1 MDDHILWQI
10 VLQLV
15 LIGLNAVFACAE
27 IAVISVSD
35 AKLTKLAEDGDKR
48 AVKLQKLTSQ
58 PAKFLATIQVAITL
72 SGFLGSAFA
81 ADNFSGLIVDALM
94 KAGLSESARGV
105 VDTVSVVLIT
115 LVLSY
120 FTLVLGELVPKR
132 LAQKNSEKV
141 ALGMASA
148 IGFISKLFA
157 PIVWILTASTNVILR
172 LFGIDPNAEDEDVS
186 EEEILMMVDA
196 GSDAGS
202 IDEDEKEM
210 IQNIFEFDDITAEE
224 ICTHRTEIDLLWME
238 DDLSE
243 WDKTINDSR
252 RTLYPVCGDS
262 VDDIVG
268 ILNAKAYFRM
278 DDTSNKD
285 LVVKEAVRPPYF
297 VSENAHADVIFRKMQ
312 SSRNHFAVVLDEHG
326 GTVGILTMN
335 DLLEQIVGNLEDDH
349 DVAVEEEIEQIGEN
363 TWKIMGT
370 TLLDDV
376 VEEIGIPLEIDDE
389 DIDTFG
395 GLVFGSM
402 DEIPDDGET
411 PALEIGNMAVEVKK
425 ILDHKLVEAIVT
437 VTPPETDEDEDG
449 GDDDKKSKKSKKNDA
464 EVDD

>member
-10 VLQLV
+10 ILQLV

-27 IAVISVSD
+27 IAVISMSD
-35 AKLTKLAEDGDKR
+35 AKLTKLAEEGDKR
-48 AVKLQKLTSQ
+48 ASKLQKLTSE
-58 PAKFLATIQVAITL
+58 PARFLATIQVAITL

-81 ADNFSGLIVDALM
+81 ADNFSGLIVDGLM
-94 KAGLSESARGV
+94 KAGLPESARGV
-105 VDTVSVVLIT
+105 IENVSLVLVT
-115 LVLSY
+115 LILSY

-132 LAQKNSEKV
+132 LAQKNSEKL
-141 ALGMASA
+141 ALGMASM
-148 IGFISKLFA
+148 ISFISKLFA
-157 PIVWILTASTNVILR
+157 PVVWILTASTNVILR

-196 GSDAGS
+196 GSDAGA

-210 IQNIFEFDDITAEE
+210 IQNIFEFDDITAED

-238 DDLSE
+238 DDLE
-243 WDKTINDSR
+243 QWEKTINDSR
-252 RTLYPVCGDS
+252 RSLYPVCGDS
-262 VDDIVG
+262 VDDIIG

-278 DDTSNKD
+278 EDPTNRD
-285 LVVKEAVRPPYF
+285 LVMKEAVRPPYF

-335 DLLEQIVGNLEDDH
+335 DLLEQIVGDLEDDH
-349 DVAVEEEIEQIGEN
+349 NAAVEEEIVQIEEN
-363 TWKIMGT
+363 VWKIRGT
-370 TLLDDV
+370 ALLDDV

-411 PALEIGNMAVEVKK
+411 PSLEIGNMSVSVQK

-437 VTPPETDEDEDG
+437 VIPPVTDDDEDDEDED
-449 GDDDKKSKKSKKNDA
+449 KKSRRQKKNDG
-464 EVDD
+464 EDDD

>member
-10 VLQLV
+10 ILQLV

-27 IAVISVSD
+27 IAVISMSD

-48 AVKLQKLTSQ
+48 ATKLQKLTSE
-58 PAKFLATIQVAITL
+58 PARFLATIQVAITL

-81 ADNFSGLIVDALM
+81 ADNFAGIIVDALM
-94 KAGLSESARGV
+94 KAGVPESARGA
-105 VDTVSVVLIT
+105 VDNVSVVLIT
-115 LVLSY
+115 LILSY

-132 LAQKNSEKV
+132 LAQKNSEKL
-141 ALGMASA
+141 ALGMASM
-148 IGFISKLFA
+148 ISFISRLFA
-157 PIVWILTASTNVILR
+157 PIVWVLTASTNVILR
-172 LFGIDPNAEDEDVS
+172 LFGIDPDAEEEDVS

-238 DDLSE
+238 DELEE
-243 WDKTINDSR
+243 WEKTINDSR
-252 RTLYPVCGDS
+252 RSLYPVCGDS
-262 VDDIVG
+262 VDDIIG

-278 DDTSNKD
+278 DDPTNKD
-285 LVVKEAVRPPYF
+285 LVMEEAVRPPYF

-312 SSRNHFAVVLDEHG
+312 TTRNHFAVVLDEHG

-335 DLLEQIVGNLEDDH
+335 DLLEQIVGDLDDDH
-349 DVAVEEEIEQIGEN
+349 TAEIEEEIVHIEDN
-363 TWKIMGT
+363 VWKIRGT
-370 TLLDDV
+370 ALLDDV

-411 PALEIGNMAVEVKK
+411 PSIEIGNLSVSVIK
-425 ILDHKLVEAIVT
+425 ILDHKLVEAVVT
-437 VTPPETDEDEDG
+437 VTPPETDDEED
-449 GDDDKKSKKSKKNDA
+449 DDDKKTRKSKKS
-464 EVDD
+464 DDEDDD

>member
-10 VLQLV
+10 ILQLV

-27 IAVISVSD
+27 IAVISMSD
-35 AKLTKLAEDGDKR
+35 AKLSKLAEDGDRR
-48 AVKLQKLTSQ
+48 ATKLQKLTAQ
-58 PAKFLATIQVAITL
+58 PARFLATIQVAITL

-81 ADNFSGLIVDALM
+81 ADNFAGIIVDALIG
-94 KAGLSESARGV
+94 AGMPESARGII
-105 VDTVSVVLIT
+105 DDVSVVAVTLI
-115 LVLSY
+115 LSY
-120 FTLVLGELVPKR
+120 FTLVFGELVPKR
-132 LAQKNSEKV
+132 LAQKNSEKL
-141 ALGMASA
+141 ALGMASL
-148 IGFISKLFA
+148 ISFISKLFA

-172 LFGIDPNAEDEDVS
+172 LFGIDPNAEEETID

-196 GSDAGS
+196 SSDAGE

-238 DDLSE
+238 DELEE
-243 WDKTINDSR
+243 WEKTITDSR
-252 RTLYPVCGDS
+252 RSLYPVCGES
-262 VDDIVG
+262 VDDIIG

-278 DDTSNKD
+278 GDVTDKD
-285 LVVKEAVRPPYF
+285 QVMKQAMRTPYF
-297 VSENAHADVIFRKMQ
+297 VSKNTHADAIFRKMQ
-312 SSRNHFAVVLDEHG
+312 STRNHFAVVLDDQG

-335 DLLEQIVGNLEDDH
+335 DLLEQIVGDLDDDH
-349 DVAVEEEIEQIGEN
+349 TAQIEEEIVHIGEHV
-363 TWKIMGT
+363 WKIKGSAA
-370 TLLDDV
+370 LDDV
-376 VEEIGIPLEIDDE
+376 VEEIGVPLEIEDE

-411 PALEIGNMAVEVKK
+411 PSIEIGNMSVEVKV

-437 VTPPETDEDEDG
+437 VTPPETEDDEDED
-449 GDDDKKSKKSKKNDA
+449 KKSRKSKKT
-464 EVDD
+464 DDDGDED

>member
-10 VLQLV
+10 ILQLV

-27 IAVISVSD
+27 IAVISMSD
-35 AKLTKLAEDGDKR
+35 AKLSKLAEDGDRR
-48 AVKLQKLTSQ
+48 ATKLQKLTAE
-58 PAKFLATIQVAITL
+58 PARFLATIQVAITL

-81 ADNFSGLIVDALM
+81 ADNFAGIIVDALIN
-94 KAGLSESARGV
+94 AGVPESARGV
-105 VDTVSVVLIT
+105 VDTAAVVVVTLI
-115 LVLSY
+115 LSY

-132 LAQKNSEKV
+132 LAQKNSEKL
-141 ALGMASA
+141 ALGMASL
-148 IGFISKLFA
+148 ISFISKLFA

-172 LFGIDPNAEDEDVS
+172 LFGIDPNAEEEAID

-196 GSDAGS
+196 SSDAGE
-202 IDEDEKEM
+202 IAEDEKEM

-238 DDLSE
+238 DDLEE
-243 WDKTINDSR
+243 WGRTINDSR
-252 RTLYPVCGDS
+252 RSLYPVCGES
-262 VDDIVG
+262 VDDIIG

-278 DDTSNKD
+278 GDATDKD
-285 LVVKEAVRPPYF
+285 LIMEQAVRAPYF
-297 VSENAHADVIFRKMQ
+297 VSKNTHADAIFRKMQ
-312 SSRNHFAVVLDEHG
+312 STRNHFAVVLDDQG

-335 DLLEQIVGNLEDDH
+335 DLLEQIVGDLDDDH
-349 DVAVEEEIEQIGEN
+349 TAEVEEEIVHMGDN
-363 TWKIMGT
+363 VWKIKGSAS
-370 TLLDDV
+370 LDDV
-376 VEEIGIPLEIDDE
+376 VEEIGVPLEIEDE

-411 PALEIGNMAVEVKK
+411 PSIEIGNMSVDVKV

-437 VTPPETDEDEDG
+437 VTPPETEDDDDEDKKSRKSKKTDDEDED
-449 GDDDKKSKKSKKNDA
+449 DD
-464 EVDD
+464 